1 MQFLVHDGPE
11 EPIQRLLSAAGIW
24 TNELHDEIY
33 VFDSGFWQ
41 KDHALWVEVQKANW
55 DDVILKA
62 EFKKRLQKD
71 VLGFFESEELYKRL
85 AIPWKVGGSIFRY
98 SCVTDASFFAA
109 RYHHAR
115 SSRYV
120 TMKCIVCSAI

>member
-85 AIPWKVGGSIFRY
+85 QPEIMPRLLGSGVIKPNAVRI
-98 SCVTDASFFAA
+98 VEGEALLD
-109 RYHHAR
+109 R
-115 SSRYV
+115 V
-120 TMKCIVCSAI
+120 VCS